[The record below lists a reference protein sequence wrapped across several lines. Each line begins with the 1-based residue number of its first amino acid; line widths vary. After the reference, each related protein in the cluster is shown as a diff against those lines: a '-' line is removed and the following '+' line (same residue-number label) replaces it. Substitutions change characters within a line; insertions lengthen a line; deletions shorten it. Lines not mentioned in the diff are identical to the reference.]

1 MEKTIDNKDIRWLQR
16 YANYQR
22 AVKRITEVT
31 NSGRKVHDLSELELE
46 GLIQR
51 FEYTFELAW
60 KVMQDLLKY
69 KGYEFQQGPNGTL
82 RQALDDGLISD
93 HDGWRRMAMARITT
107 SHTYNE
113 GEAMEVATYIYE
125 SFAPLLEELDKKLA
139 EERRSME
146 EGL

>member
-1 MEKTIDNKDIRWLQR
+1 MENSQDIRWLQR
-16 YANYQR
+16 YSNYQR
-22 AVKRITEVT
+22 AVKRITQVT
-31 NSGRKVHDLSELELE
+31 NSGRTVHDLSDLELE

-82 RQALDDGLISD
+82 RQALDDGLIRD

-107 SHTYNE
+107 SHTYDE
-113 GEAMEVATYIYE
+113 GEALEVASQIYE
-125 SFAPLLEELDKKLA
+125 SFAPLLEELDMKLA
-139 EERRSME
+139 EEQRSME
-146 EGL
+146 ESL